1 MRRVLWGLIL
11 ISIRIINIH
20 SCDINVSNRTT
31 YEVCEDKL
39 IWFISDF
46 LVDAGYD
53 SIRHWDIVPTTSGDI
68 FFQVKTHKSESPL
81 LIYTVSK
88 SNVAFGPWYLTIT
101 GLFILMQLEILY
113 NIDP

>member
-1 MRRVLWGLIL
+1 MRRVFWSLIFVAI
-11 ISIRIINIH
+11 ISIFIH
-20 SCDINVSNRTT
+20 SCDLAVSNRRTST
-31 YEVCEDKL
+31 VCEDKL

-68 FFQVKTHKSESPL
+68 FFQVKTHKSEPPL

-101 GLFILMQLEILY
+101 GLFIIMQLEMLY